1 MSPMPSVGSGTY
13 SPGPNMVC
21 SPEQEKVGAG
31 SIEAIIYPV
40 YSDLRIRATV
50 SKFMPFNQFTPSLIE
65 RIGRKGVLE
74 ATIETPYGVMQ
85 VFNIHL
91 HVGKSFLAHSIRV
104 KQLKSV
110 LELMKLQK
118 N

>member
-21 SPEQEKVGAG
+21 SPEQEKVGTG

-50 SKFMPFNQFTPSLIE
+50 SFEETLPYNPPSGSVPKAISLCLPTS
-65 RIGRKGVLE
+65 LE
-74 ATIETPYGVMQ
+74 AWGGDAERRRGSEEV
-85 VFNIHL
+85 VRACSL
-91 HVGKSFLAHSIRV
+91 LIRG
-104 KQLKSV
+104 
-110 LELMKLQK
+110 
-118 N
+118 